1 MNEGEKVGYGR
12 PPVATRFKPGM
23 SGNPSGKR
31 KAKPSLSQRLDRI
44 QVLARCGLAGH
55 FLGRAQHVFGQR
67 TQDRVLAL
75 EIVIDGGAAQA
86 QGLGNILDA
95 GAARAALD
103 EKRGRGVEY
112 GGAQRFALQRSLG
125 ACVVHVAMFLE

>member
-44 QVLARCGLAGH
+44 LAESVSVTEGGRSKRMTKEEVFLRQMVTRAIGGDRQFGRLLLDYLERRQENAPAGTASATDE
-55 FLGRAQHVFGQR
+55 FLMSELVS
-67 TQDRVLAL
+67 L
-75 EIVIDGGAAQA
+75 
-86 QGLGNILDA
+86 
-95 GAARAALD
+95 
-103 EKRGRGVEY
+103 
-112 GGAQRFALQRSLG
+112 LG
-125 ACVVHVAMFLE
+125 AEKTE

>member
-44 QVLARCGLAGH
+44 LAESVSVTEGGRSKRMTASATDEVLMSELVSL
-55 FLGRAQHVFGQR
+55 LG
-67 TQDRVLAL
+67 T
-75 EIVIDGGAAQA
+75 
-86 QGLGNILDA
+86 
-95 GAARAALD
+95 
-103 EKRGRGVEY
+103 EKTE
-112 GGAQRFALQRSLG
+112 
-125 ACVVHVAMFLE
+125 